1 MPTNMKKKDLLN
13 KWLNGELTPE
23 EFEVFRT
30 IPEFSSYLKIDAFV
44 KDIDLPK
51 VDVEAG
57 LAELQQTRIRSLD
70 KEKPKL
76 FTLSNVMRVA
86 AILIL
91 LLASYYFIANY
102 SVATNTDLAQTEV
115 VHLPDNSLVTVNE
128 NSELRYKKFNW
139 GNDREVTLDGE
150 AYFEVEKGS
159 TFTVN
164 TKLGSVRVLGTR
176 FNVSIHGN
184 DLVVSC
190 YEGEVRVM
198 MNDLTIDLP
207 AGRIVSFNLKVPEIA
222 DVYLKEPKWLYNEST
237 FNDVPIMKVLSVLES
252 EYNLDLSTKN
262 IDVNLRFTG
271 GFPNDDLE
279 AALQAV
285 TIPLKLNYSI
295 ENKDDVTIFGKT
307 NSD

>member
-1 MPTNMKKKDLLN
+1 MKKKDLLN

-44 KDIDLPK
+44 KDIDLPQ
-51 VDVEAG
+51 VDIKAG
-57 LAELQQTRIRSLD
+57 LAELQQTRRQSLD
-70 KEKPKL
+70 NEKPKL
-76 FTLSNVMRVA
+76 FTFSNVMRIA
-86 AILIL
+86 AILTL

-102 SVATNTDLAQTEV
+102 SVSTSTQLAHTEV
-115 VHLPDNSLVTVNE
+115 LQLPDNSRVTVNE
-128 NSELRYKKFNW
+128 NSELRYKRFNW
-139 GNDREVTLDGE
+139 GSDRQVTLKGE

-164 TKLGSVRVLGTR
+164 TDLGSVTVLGTR
-176 FNVSIHGN
+176 FNVSTVGN
-184 DLVVSC
+184 DLAVSC
-190 YEGEVRVM
+190 YEGEVRVL

-207 AGRIVSFNLKVPEIA
+207 AGRTVSFNLEAPEIG
-222 DVYLKEPKWLYNEST
+222 DVYLSEPNWLYNEST
-237 FNDVPIMKVLSVLES
+237 FNDIPIMKVLSVLET
-252 EYNLDLSTKN
+252 EYNLDLSTEN

-279 AALQAV
+279 AALQAI
-285 TIPLKLNYSI
+285 TIPLKLNYAI

>member
-1 MPTNMKKKDLLN
+1 MKKKDLLN

-70 KEKPKL
+70 TEKPKL
-76 FTLSNVMRVA
+76 FTLSNVMRIA
-86 AILIL
+86 AILTL

-102 SVATNTDLAQTEV
+102 SVAANTELAQTEV
-115 VHLPDNSLVTVNE
+115 VQLPDNSLVTVNE

-164 TKLGSVRVLGTR
+164 TKLGSVTVLGTR
-176 FNVSIHGN
+176 FNVSTHGN

-207 AGRIVSFNLKVPEIA
+207 AGRIVSFNLNVPEIA
-222 DVYLKEPKWLYNEST
+222 DVYLKEPNWLYNEST
-237 FNDVPIMKVLSVLES
+237 FNDVPILKVLSILET